1 MQGCIRGLWAVN
13 TNGAVQSDCV
23 KKVTVVS
30 LKRVKEK
37 VGVSAVEE
45 APLLEQPAV
54 TNQDLYLALLS
65 DQSNMYLR
73 SVFYF
78 QGFIY

>member
-23 KKVTVVS
+23 KEMAVVS
-30 LKRVKEK
+30 LKGVKEK

-45 APLLEQPAV
+45 APLLE
-54 TNQDLYLALLS
+54 
-65 DQSNMYLR
+65 
-73 SVFYF
+73 
-78 QGFIY
+78 

>member
-23 KKVTVVS
+23 REMAVVS
-30 LKRVKEK
+30 LKGVKEK

-45 APLLEQPAV
+45 APLLE
-54 TNQDLYLALLS
+54 
-65 DQSNMYLR
+65 
-73 SVFYF
+73 
-78 QGFIY
+78 